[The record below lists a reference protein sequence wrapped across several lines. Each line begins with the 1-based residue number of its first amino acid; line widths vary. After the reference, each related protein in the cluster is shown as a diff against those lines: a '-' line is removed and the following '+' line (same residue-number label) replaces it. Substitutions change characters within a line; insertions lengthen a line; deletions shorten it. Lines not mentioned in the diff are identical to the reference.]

1 MTVRG
6 NIESVRGSLSDTEL
20 QVASYVLNH
29 QGDVVNMNVHKLAKE
44 SNTSAATVSRF
55 ARHIGFLNYSGL
67 KVQLSADL
75 TTNSNDPNLYEEI
88 HKDEDLYSIKEKL
101 LHNAQQSIKET
112 VDLVKKETINELVS
126 HLRNSKQII
135 LFGVGAS
142 FLVAENIAQK
152 WTRLGHLCVA
162 NDDLNQ
168 VLPLI
173 VNGDKNDSIL
183 WLISNSGESPEV
195 ILAAEHAKNSGME
208 VVTLT
213 KLGSNSLSKMADIS
227 VQTSQ
232 PMESSIR
239 IAATQSLHAQFM
251 LVDIVYYSYVSRYFD
266 VSKDRISESRKA
278 VNEYKKSMR
287 DGF

>member
-6 NIESVRGSLSDTEL
+6 NIENIKHSLSSTEL
-20 QVASYVLNH
+20 QIASYILEH
-29 QGDVVNMNVHKLAKE
+29 QSDVINMNVHKLAAE
-44 SNTSAATVSRF
+44 SNTSASTVSRF
-55 ARHIGFLNYSGL
+55 ARHISFNNYSEL

-75 TTNSNDPNLYEEI
+75 TVDSNDPNLYEEI
-88 HKDEDLYSIKEKL
+88 HKNEDLYSIKEKL
-101 LHNAQQSIKET
+101 LHNAQESIKET
-112 VDLVKKETINELVS
+112 VDLVKKDTIDELVEQ
-126 HLRNSKQII
+126 LRKSKQII

-152 WTRLGHLCVA
+152 WTRLGHFCVA

-173 VNGDKNDSIL
+173 VNGDKEDSIL
-183 WLISNSGESPEV
+183 WLVSNSGESPEV
-195 ILAAEHAKNSGME
+195 ILAADQARKNGMK
-208 VVTLT
+208 VVTLS
-213 KLGSNSLSKMADIS
+213 KLGSNSLSKNADIS
-227 VQTSQ
+227 IQTSQ

-251 LVDIVYYSYVSRYFD
+251 LVDIVYYAYVSKYYD
-266 VSKDRISESRKA
+266 VSKDRINVSRTA
-278 VNEYKKSMR
+278 VSEYKKSMR